1 MLSEHDPITIND
13 LTDEELQLLIGLL
26 MVAVHADL
34 EYSEEE
40 AGGLIKVG
48 DRVGRERFV
57 AASAA
62 LRQRLPTQEAIL
74 EAIPTVERTAAR
86 VLIYQQIEEIC
97 GVDGVVERERRLLR
111 KLADAWGLIS

>member
-1 MLSEHDPITIND
+1 LSDHDSITVED

-40 AGGLIKVG
+40 ADGLIKVG
-48 DRVGRERFV
+48 DRVGRERFA

-62 LRQRLPTQEAIL
+62 LRQRLPTQDDIL
-74 EAIPTVERTAAR
+74 AAVPTVDRAPAR
-86 VLIYQQIEEIC
+86 ALIYQMVKEIC

>member
-1 MLSEHDPITIND
+1 LSEHDAITVED

-40 AGGLIKVG
+40 ADGLIKVG

-62 LRQRLPTQEAIL
+62 LRQRLPNQEDIL
-74 EAIPTVERTAAR
+74 AAIPTVERVAAR
-86 VLIYQQIEEIC
+86 ALIYQMVKEIC
-97 GVDGVVERERRLLR
+97 SVDGVVEREKQLLR
-111 KLADAWGLIS
+111 KLANAWGLTSV